1 MLEERISELGNKWL
15 KISRLKPKT
24 DKARKWGRV
33 LKKKKVACAKHTY
46 HLEF

>member
-1 MLEERISELGNKWL
+1 MEERISELGNKWL
-15 KISRLKPKT
+15 KISRLKPEI

-46 HLEF
+46 NLEF